1 MGSEDNDS
9 LYCQDSLAYVRA
21 WAGPMLMQLKGIV
34 QQKLTRIKS
43 GPTKVAVV
51 AGNWLKIFCLQSF
64 ERNFSVMSWCNYLD
78 VTWHFPLSTQKTWRI
93 FEYCIFYYTSDPN
106 NTAISANFC

>member
-34 QQKLTRIKS
+34 QQKLTRVKS
-43 GPTKVAVV
+43 GINQQA
-51 AGNWLKIFCLQSF
+51 LL
-64 ERNFSVMSWCNYLD
+64 
-78 VTWHFPLSTQKTWRI
+78 
-93 FEYCIFYYTSDPN
+93 
-106 NTAISANFC
+106 